1 MNILNWHEFEE
12 CISNISEKCKYKIFA
27 GVYGFP
33 RGGLCLAVA
42 LSHSLNIPL
51 LNEPTNNSLIVDDIY
66 ETGCTLE
73 KIKKLKDAE
82 THVWISK
89 KKPTWWKA
97 YKIVSCDDWI
107 VFPWE
112 DVKYAEN
119 EREVYFKS
127 KKQLL

>member
-1 MNILNWHEFEE
+1 MNKLNWLEFEE
-12 CISNISEKCKYKIFA
+12 CISNISDKCKDKTLV

-73 KIKKLKDAE
+73 KFRNLKDTE
-82 THVWISK
+82 THVWVSK

-97 YKIVSCDDWI
+97 YRINIGNEWV

-112 DVKYAEN
+112 NVKYAEN
-119 EREVYFKS
+119 EREIYFKS
-127 KKQLL
+127 RAKLL